1 MLRSACVAVAIV
13 FVLCVAI
20 SETAVAQGRSGGAP
34 GQRFVCKVP
43 QADPGDPQEC
53 RQHARHCQEL
63 AEQSAT
69 PQGRQTFLAL
79 ISNMAESRQRTGSA
93 KAFLNA
99 TDSVKLDALEKGS
112 LLLPSGDAD
121 SSLP

>member
-1 MLRSACVAVAIV
+1 MLCLS
-13 FVLCVAI
+13 
-20 SETAVAQGRSGGAP
+20 THGR
-34 GQRFVCKVP
+34 FVP

-79 ISNMAESRQRTGSA
+79 SQTWLNLASELESA

-99 TDSVKLDALEKGS
+99 MDGVKLDGPEMGS

>member
-1 MLRSACVAVAIV
+1 L
-13 FVLCVAI
+13 
-20 SETAVAQGRSGGAP
+20 
-34 GQRFVCKVP
+34 VP

-79 ISNMAESRQRTGSA
+79 SQTWLNLASELESA

-99 TDSVKLDALEKGS
+99 MDGVKLDGPEMGS

>member
-1 MLRSACVAVAIV
+1 MAPISQSASSAS
-13 FVLCVAI
+13 F
-20 SETAVAQGRSGGAP
+20 
-34 GQRFVCKVP
+34 VP

-79 ISNMAESRQRTGSA
+79 SQTWLNLASELESA

-99 TDSVKLDALEKGS
+99 MDGVKLDGPEMGS
-112 LLLPSGDAD
+112 LLLTSGDAD